1 METNERRHE
10 DLALREALSRMDEQ
24 VMLPED
30 FEQRVLKRVPRR
42 GKNYLVAAVLVG
54 VLMLSGI
61 AWAAWEYRGQ
71 VSDSAPVESMTCP
84 SDSQP
89 VATEGNIVYFDN
101 VRLDSVLGVVALHY
115 QKQVDFRTDGL
126 RSLHFH
132 IEWNQT
138 APLSDFI
145 TLINNFEGITLRE
158 EQDTIIAE

>member
-30 FEQRVLKRVPRR
+30 FEKRVLDRMPKR
-42 GKNYLVAAVLVG
+42 GKNYLAAAVFIG

-61 AWAAWEYRGQ
+61 AWAAIRLGNHAGGKPAEAETEIIQ
-71 VSDSAPVESMTCP
+71 PMQPVET
-84 SDSQP
+84 D
-89 VATEGNIVYFDN
+89 GNIVYFDN
-101 VRLDSVLGVVALHY
+101 VRLDSVLDVVALHY
-115 QKQVDFRTDGL
+115 QKQVDFRSDQL
-126 RSLHFH
+126 RLLHFH
-132 IEWNQT
+132 IEWNQA